1 MARKIIIGTL
11 AILTV
16 LFGVLS
22 FTRSLVDYNENG
34 KYFDGLVVYDVA
46 DLEVFVLVTLLL
58 FASTV
63 TVILFWK
70 KSHKKAA

>member
-16 LFGVLS
+16 LFAALS

-46 DLEVFVLVTLLL
+46 ELEVFIIVTLLL
-58 FASTV
+58 FSAT
-63 TVILFWK
+63 TILVLVWK

>member
-11 AILTV
+11 AISTV
-16 LFGVLS
+16 LFAALS
-22 FTRSLVDYNENG
+22 FARSLVDYNENG

-46 DLEVFVLVTLLL
+46 ELEVFVLVTLLL

-63 TVILFWK
+63 TVILVWK
-70 KSHKKAA
+70 KSHKKAS